1 MKIIISD
8 TAESNLKSIYHYY
21 KSVANIK
28 IARSIKNAIL
38 DSIESIPVFS
48 EMYQEEEY
56 LETENSGHRRVIS
69 GNYKIIYRIVNKDTI
84 FVSDIFDSRQNP
96 VKIRG

>member
-8 TAESNLKSIYHYY
+8 TAESNLKSIYNYY

-38 DSIESIPVFS
+38 DSIESIPIFS

-56 LETENSGHRRVIS
+56 LESEKSGHRRVIS

-96 VKIRG
+96 NKMNG